1 MEKQEELVELMGNR
15 AVLYRLLERL
25 YRWEVKAEELPAWK
39 QLQRP
44 EPCGIPALDEGYA
57 KLTVVLRHLDDAG
70 LEALAVDYAAVFL
83 GAGAARDEAAYP
95 YESVYTSVKH
105 LVMQDARDQVLNIYR
120 QNGLEP
126 VVTGEPEDH
135 IALEFHF
142 MAYLCEETA
151 GRLQAGDM
159 AGAQRLMDVQANFFH
174 AHLVNWVPRFCGDI
188 RKYAHTEFYKAI
200 SQITEGMLELEEKI
214 LESMGTVGMEET
226 A

>member
-1 MEKQEELVELMGNR
+1 MEKQEELAELMENR

-25 YRWEVKAEELPAWK
+25 YRWEVKAAELPVWK

-57 KLTVVLRHLDDAG
+57 RLTVALRHLDAAG
-70 LEALAVDYAAVFL
+70 LETLAVDYAAVFL
-83 GAGAARDEAAYP
+83 GAGMARDEAAYP

-105 LVMQDARDQVLNIYR
+105 LVMQDARDQVLNIYH

-126 VVTGEPEDH
+126 VNTGEPEDH
-135 IALEFHF
+135 IALEFYF
-142 MAYLCEETA
+142 MAYLCEEAA
-151 GRLQAGDM
+151 GRLRAGEP
-159 AGAQRLMDVQANFFH
+159 AAAQRLIAVQANFFQ
-174 AHLVNWVPRFCGDI
+174 AHLVNWIPRFCGDI

-200 SQITEGMLELEEKI
+200 SQITEGMLELEDKI
-214 LESMGTVGMEET
+214 LESLGAVGMEET